1 MARLSA
7 KITKTFKIP
16 NDPDGTALT
25 IYHLKPGEIQKL
37 EAETS
42 KWIGESVNDQ
52 FVSKLEYQPTV
63 QLRKLR
69 MAALVG
75 WKGFYDADDIEAECN
90 ARNKELFLN
99 EDPILGEGEDE
110 KPLSLW
116 IDQFRKELADSLRP
130 QEEEAEKN

>member
-7 KITKTFKIP
+7 AIKKKFSIPGDEDKT
-16 NDPDGTALT
+16 TLT
-25 IYHLKPGEIQKL
+25 IYHLKPGEIQQI
-37 EAETS
+37 ESETS

-52 FVSKLEYQPTV
+52 FQSKLEYQPTT
-63 QLRKLR
+63 QLRKFRLV
-69 MAALVG
+69 ALVG
-75 WKGFYDADDIEAECN
+75 WSGFYDEDGVDVDCN
-90 ARNKELFLN
+90 TRNKERFFK
-99 EDPILGEGEDE
+99 EDPILGEGEDA